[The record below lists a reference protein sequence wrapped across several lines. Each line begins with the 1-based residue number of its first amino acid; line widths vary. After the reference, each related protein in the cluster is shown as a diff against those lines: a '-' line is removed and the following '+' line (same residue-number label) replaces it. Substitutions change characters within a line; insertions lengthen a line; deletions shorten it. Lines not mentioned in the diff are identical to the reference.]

1 MSDSIFT
8 KIINREVP
16 ATIHYEDDDF
26 IAFEDISHRAP
37 VHLLIVPKK
46 AYSSLEEVDLNN
58 HEFHSK
64 FLETARIVAQKMG
77 IQDNYKLFMNVGEKV
92 QAVHHIH
99 LHLMGGWDKEEKT
112 TINTDEL

>member
-8 KIINREVP
+8 KIINREIP

-46 AYSSLEEVDLNN
+46 AYQSLEKVDFNDNN
-58 HEFHSK
+58 FHSK
-64 FLETARIVAQKMG
+64 LLKTARKVAKKMG
-77 IQDNYKLFMNVGEKV
+77 IQDNYKIFMNVGEQV
-92 QAVHHIH
+92 QAVPHLH
-99 LHLMGGWDKEEKT
+99 LHLMGGWSRDEKSE
-112 TINTDEL
+112 INIDDL